1 MKKKGI
7 ALLSALLVSSTFGGF
22 ATLNASA
29 AVEDVP
35 APLTVSNVALGKEVT
50 FRSLTDMNVEVDW
63 GAYYPDAQG
72 FYGKDHGDMTR
83 LTDGNSD
90 WGVAQNR
97 SPQTSGTHA

>member
-1 MKKKGI
+1 MKKFGI
-7 ALLSALLVSSTFGGF
+7 AFLSALLVSSTFGGF